1 MFKRQLKLIKKC
13 PRDVSV
19 KRFPL
24 LKNESQYCMPKKL
37 DIYLLFASSTGLLSL
52 IELYLTLTCTYFEL
66 FT

>member
-1 MFKRQLKLIKKC
+1 MYRRQPKLIKKS

-24 LKNESQYCMPKKL
+24 FKNESQYCMLKKL
-37 DIYLLFASSTGLLSL
+37 DIYLLFAITGLLSL